1 MASLIH
7 LHTWPAK
14 PKIYYLT
21 LYRKTFPRPAL
32 EPGLLL
38 YSKND
43 SKKGKLLLT
52 LEWDPGQKYLRAWT
66 KKFNVAKHH
75 LFELSS

>member
-1 MASLIH
+1 MAALAIQWQSWVAA
-7 LHTWPAK
+7 TEKAWPAK

-21 LYRKTFPRPAL
+21 LYRKPFASPAA
-32 EPGLLL
+32 ESGLLV

-52 LEWDPGQKYLRAWT
+52 LEWQPGQKYL
-66 KKFNVAKHH
+66 NP
-75 LFELSS
+75 ELKSLML